1 MEELKEELK
10 AYIDYAVKRTVHE
23 LKRSGALRN
32 NESIGYSE
40 VSRALY
46 DYYRSG
52 MENAEIGQALE
63 AISADEYARI
73 IPLYYGTGMTL
84 ESVALEMGVDVTT
97 IARNKKR
104 LCLDIYTMLGK
115 G

>member
-1 MEELKEELK
+1 MEDLKE
-10 AYIDYAVKRTVHE
+10 YIDYTVKRTVYE
-23 LKRSGALRN
+23 LKKAGALRSN
-32 NESIGYSE
+32 DSISYSE
-40 VSRALY
+40 VSRALS

-52 MENAEIGQALE
+52 QDNAEIKQALE
-63 AISADEYARI
+63 AISADEYARV
-73 IPLYYGTGMTL
+73 IPLYYGAGMTL
-84 ESVALEMGVDVTT
+84 EAVAMELGVDVTT